1 MKESKLPSRCRKRS
15 GFTLIEL
22 LIVVAII
29 GILAAIAIPNFRNA
43 QMRAKLTQVTSNMK
57 ALSTACMAYNTD
69 HGVFPLHDHNTN
81 CRGLSTPI
89 AYIARIPYDLF
100 QMEGL
105 KKQDI
110 ITRLSRLP
118 GTIHPEPF
126 YVTLSQEAA
135 WGQASLDGPPSP
147 FPGLCGRFR
156 QAPDRFEKCR
166 GQYPNGRYFVSLGPD
181 RTHDYNPP
189 AVYDQSNGLVSYGD
203 IIRVTP

>member
-1 MKESKLPSRCRKRS
+1 MRAVLYLDSGERRS

-43 QMRAKLTQVTSNMK
+43 QMRAKLTQVESNMK
-57 ALSTACMAYNTD
+57 ALSTASMAYNTD
-69 HGVFPLHDHNTN
+69 HGVFPLHDHITN

-89 AYIARIPYDLF
+89 AYIGSIPYDIF

-105 KKQDI
+105 RLNDVVK
-110 ITRLSRLP
+110 RLSQMP

-126 YVTLSQEAA
+126 YTTSAGA
-135 WGQASLDGPPSP
+135 WGQRSLDGPPPP
-147 FPGLCGRFR
+147 FPNLCGRFR

-166 GQYPNGRYFVSLGPD
+166 GQYPNGRYFVSLGPS
-181 RTHDYNPP
+181 RLHEAGT
-189 AVYDQSNGLVSYGD
+189 VYDLTNGIKSKGD